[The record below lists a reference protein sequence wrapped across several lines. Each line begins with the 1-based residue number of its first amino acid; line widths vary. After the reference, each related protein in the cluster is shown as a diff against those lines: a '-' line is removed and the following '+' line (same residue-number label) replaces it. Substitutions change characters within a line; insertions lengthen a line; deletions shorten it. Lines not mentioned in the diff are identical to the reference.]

1 MKPQNLTQGDCVQ
14 LLEEESLFQVIGID
28 SEHEKCWVRQW
39 PLERAGSPVFEIS
52 IQQIA
57 LE

>member
-28 SEHEKCWVRQW
+28 SEHEECWVREW
-39 PLERAGSPVFEIS
+39 PLAAAGSPVFEVS
-52 IQQIA
+52 MQQID
-57 LE
+57 LT